1 MQDGLPSARTQ
12 VVPKRINR
20 SCRQGYPEHSEC
32 AQGNLREASLRPSR
46 QMLPL
51 RCAQGFGS
59 RAQQDRVV
67 LTMTALAEYVNNE
80 IIADVIS
87 HYQ

>member
-51 RCAQGFGS
+51 RCAQ
-59 RAQQDRVV
+59 QDRVV